1 MGWLNSTE
9 GSVYSNNVQWVN
21 PSDPSQG
28 VSNIKIAESTLLAF
42 EGKGSGKERY
52 EVYYTMRRDIKE
64 IVGGTDTSAF
74 PYTANFLYWEEVG
87 VIDGELIRNLIV
99 AFGVMCTI
107 IAMLIPKFRIAL
119 FVAINIAM
127 AIVEVIGFAH
137 FWGVTMNGVSTI
149 YFLMCAG
156 FSVDYSAHI
165 AHAFN
170 SAVGSSSDRALESLT
185 RLGPCVWHA
194 IFSTFLAVMVL
205 AFTNS
210 FVFEVFFK
218 ILCLVCII
226 AGAHGIWLLPV
237 VLSIIGGDNVPP
249 IQGQAGTPEGKI
261 VGAQSDKAINDVEKP
276 TAEA

>member
-1 MGWLNSTE
+1 MG
-9 GSVYSNNVQWVN
+9 Q
-21 PSDPSQG
+21 
-28 VSNIKIAESTLLAF
+28 
-42 EGKGSGKERY
+42 
-52 EVYYTMRRDIKE
+52 
-64 IVGGTDTSAF
+64 
-74 PYTANFLYWEEVG
+74 
-87 VIDGELIRNLIV
+87 NLIV

-107 IAMLIPKFRIAL
+107 IAMLIPRPRIAS
-119 FVAINIAM
+119 FVALNIAM

-170 SAVGSSSDRALESLT
+170 SAGGFSSDRAVEALT

-194 IFSTFLAVMVL
+194 VFSTFLAVIVL
-205 AFTNS
+205 AFTSS

-218 ILCLVCII
+218 ILCLVCIV

-237 VLSIIGGDNVPP
+237 VLSIIGGDNMPP
-249 IQGQAGTPEGKI
+249 TEGQAWASEKES
-261 VGAQSDKAINDVEKP
+261 VGAQSDKASNDVEKP
-276 TAEA
+276 TAEV

>member
-28 VSNIKIAESTLLAF
+28 VSNIKIADSALVAF
-42 EGKGSGKERY
+42 EGEGSGKKRY
-52 EVYYTMRRDIKE
+52 EVYYTMRKDIKE
-64 IVGGTDTSAF
+64 IIGGSATSAF

-87 VIDGELIRNLIV
+87 VVDSELIRNLII
-99 AFGVMCTI
+99 AFGVVCTI
-107 IAMLIPKFRIAL
+107 IALLIPKPRIAS
-119 FVAINIAM
+119 FVALNIAM
-127 AIVEVIGFAH
+127 AIVEVIGFSH

-170 SAVGSSSDRALESLT
+170 SAGGSS
-185 RLGPCVWHA
+185 
-194 IFSTFLAVMVL
+194 
-205 AFTNS
+205 S

-218 ILCLVCII
+218 VLCLVCIV
-226 AGAHGIWLLPV
+226 AGAHGIWLLPTM
-237 VLSIIGGDNVPP
+237 LSIIGGD
-249 IQGQAGTPEGKI
+249 AEASSSKKTPDQEEI
-261 VGAQSDKAINDVEKP
+261 DAKAINAV
-276 TAEA
+276 

>member
-1 MGWLNSTE
+1 MG
-9 GSVYSNNVQWVN
+9 
-21 PSDPSQG
+21 
-28 VSNIKIAESTLLAF
+28 
-42 EGKGSGKERY
+42 
-52 EVYYTMRRDIKE
+52 
-64 IVGGTDTSAF
+64 
-74 PYTANFLYWEEVG
+74 
-87 VIDGELIRNLIV
+87 
-99 AFGVMCTI
+99 
-107 IAMLIPKFRIAL
+107 
-119 FVAINIAM
+119 

-226 AGAHGIWLLPV
+226 
-237 VLSIIGGDNVPP
+237 GGDNIPP
-249 IQGQAGTPEGKI
+249 TQGQAWATEKDH
-261 VGAQSDKAINDVEKP
+261 VGAEPDKASNDI
-276 TAEA
+276 

>member
-1 MGWLNSTE
+1 MHSGKVR
-9 GSVYSNNVQWVN
+9 GAKAD
-21 PSDPSQG
+21 DPSQG
-28 VSNIKIAESTLLAF
+28 VSNIKIAESTLIAF
-42 EGKGSGKERY
+42 EGEGSGKERY
-52 EVYYTMRRDIKE
+52 EVYYTMRKDIKE
-64 IVGGTDTSAF
+64 IIGEPATSAF

-87 VIDGELIRNLIV
+87 VIDSELIRNLII

-107 IAMLIPKFRIAL
+107 IALLIPKLRIAL

-170 SAVGSSSDRALESLT
+170 SAVGSSSDRAVESLT

-194 IFSTFLAVMVL
+194 IFSTFLAVMVIG
-205 AFTNS
+205 FTNS

-226 AGAHGIWLLPV
+226 AGAHGIWLLPTM
-237 VLSIIGGDNVPP
+237 LSIVGGDAEASPSKETP
-249 IQGQAGTPEGKI
+249 GQAE
-261 VGAQSDKAINDVEKP
+261 DDVR
-276 TAEA
+276 

>member
-1 MGWLNSTE
+1 MG
-9 GSVYSNNVQWVN
+9 
-21 PSDPSQG
+21 
-28 VSNIKIAESTLLAF
+28 
-42 EGKGSGKERY
+42 
-52 EVYYTMRRDIKE
+52 
-64 IVGGTDTSAF
+64 
-74 PYTANFLYWEEVG
+74 NFLYWEEVG
-87 VIDGELIRNLIV
+87 VIDSELIRNLIV

-107 IAMLIPKFRIAL
+107 IALLIPKLRIAL
-119 FVAINIAM
+119 FVAVNIAM
-127 AIVEVIGFAH
+127 ANVEVIGFSH

-226 AGAHGIWLLPV
+226 AGAHGIWLLPTM
-237 VLSIIGGDNVPP
+237 LSIVGGDNWPP
-249 IQGQAGTPEGKI
+249 TQG
-261 VGAQSDKAINDVEKP
+261 DVESKRVVQIDGEFEP
-276 TAEA
+276 MSNHTARPRKLAWTCCGTSK

>member
-1 MGWLNSTE
+1 MG
-9 GSVYSNNVQWVN
+9 GSVYSSNVQWVN
-21 PSDPSQG
+21 PSDPLQG
-28 VSNIKIAESTLLAF
+28 VSNIKIAESTLVAF
-42 EGKGSGKERY
+42 EGEGSGKERY
-52 EVYYTMRRDIKE
+52 EVYYTMRKDIKE
-64 IVGGTDTSAF
+64 IIGGSATSAF

-87 VIDGELIRNLIV
+87 VIDSELIRNLIV

-107 IAMLIPKFRIAL
+107 IALLIPKPRIAL
-119 FVAINIAM
+119 FVALNIAM

-194 IFSTFLAVMVL
+194 IFSTFLAVMAL

-226 AGAHGIWLLPV
+226 AGAHGLWLLPV

-249 IQGQAGTPEGKI
+249 TQGQAWASEKNC
-261 VGAQSDKAINDVEKP
+261 VGAQSDTASNDIEKP
-276 TAEA
+276 SAEV

>member
-21 PSDPSQG
+21 PSDPAQG

-64 IVGGTDTSAF
+64 IVGGSDTSAF

-107 IAMLIPKFRIAL
+107 IALLIPKLRIAL

-194 IFSTFLAVMVL
+194 IFSPFLAVIVL
-205 AFTNS
+205 GFTSS

-218 ILCLVCII
+218 VLCLVCIV

-237 VLSIIGGDNVPP
+237 VLSIIGGDYLPP
-249 IQGQAGTPEGKI
+249 TQGQAWASEKTPEG
-261 VGAQSDKAINDVEKP
+261 AQSPSAS
-276 TAEA
+276 